1 MGSDENGDLFL
12 GRMLLKQTLV
22 AVELHLIAL
31 RFPWSLCPRLLLVP
45 LEELLLVVS
54 SDHDSGAR
62 VHGANAPSE
71 SIWE

>member
-1 MGSDENGDLFL
+1 MGSDENGGLFL

-22 AVELHLIAL
+22 AVELHSIAL
-31 RFPWSLCPRLLLVP
+31 KFSWFLCPRLLLVP
-45 LEELLLVVS
+45 LKELLLVVS

-62 VHGANAPSE
+62 GHGANAPSK